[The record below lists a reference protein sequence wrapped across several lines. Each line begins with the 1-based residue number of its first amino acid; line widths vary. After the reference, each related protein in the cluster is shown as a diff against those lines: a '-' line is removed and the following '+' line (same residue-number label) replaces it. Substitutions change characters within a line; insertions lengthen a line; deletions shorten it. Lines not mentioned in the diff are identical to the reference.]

1 MNRPASPMPETVPA
15 AVPRRGALPEIRLDA
30 VESHRNGAPVLGPIT
45 LCHAVRR
52 LGIVGRNGAGKSSLL
67 RLLAGLDAPAAGLLR
82 VAGIDPAADRATA
95 IRTVGVLFQ
104 NPDHQIIFP
113 TVAEELA
120 FGLEQLGTKR
130 PEAAAQVAALL
141 ARHGRADWGPRQVH
155 TLSEGQRRWLC
166 LQSVLVMGPR
176 VILLDEPFA
185 GLDLPTTAALQ
196 AEFARLPH
204 SLVTITHDPAHLADY
219 DLVLWLEAGQIA
231 AEGPPGAVL
240 PAYMR
245 EMARL
250 GAQGLG

>member
-1 MNRPASPMPETVPA
+1 MNRPASPVPDTA
-15 AVPRRGALPEIRLDA
+15 PVAVARGAALPEIRLDA
-30 VESHRNGAPVLGPIT
+30 AEAHRGGLRVLGPVT
-45 LCHAVRR
+45 LRHAVRR

-67 RLLAGLDAPAAGLLR
+67 RLLAGLDAPAAGEVR
-82 VAGIDPAADRATA
+82 IAGIDPAADRAGA

-130 PEAAAQVAALL
+130 PEATAQVAALL
-141 ARHGRADWGPRQVH
+141 ARHGRADWGPRQAH

-176 VILLDEPFA
+176 VILFDEPFA

-204 SLVTITHDPAHLADY
+204 SLVTITHDPTHLVDY
-219 DLVLWLEAGQIA
+219 DHVLWLEAGQIA
-231 AEGPPGAVL
+231 AEGPPGVVL
-240 PAYMR
+240 PAYVQ